1 MVSAGEPAPDF
12 TVTADTGERVS
23 LSDFRGQPVVLYFYP
38 KDDTPGCT
46 AQACGIRDAYQEF
59 ERAGAVVL
67 GISPDDEAAHVKF
80 KDKYSLPFTLLADP
94 EHEVAERYGTWG
106 EKRYMGKT
114 YWGVNRTTF
123 LVAADGTV
131 AKVFHEVKPDRH
143 ADDVLAALA
152 SA

>member
-1 MVSAGEPAPDF
+1 
-12 TVTADTGERVS
+12 
-23 LSDFRGQPVVLYFYP
+23 
-38 KDDTPGCT
+38 
-46 AQACGIRDAYQEF
+46 
-59 ERAGAVVL
+59 
-67 GISPDDEAAHVKF
+67 VKF
-80 KDKYSLPFTLLADP
+80 KDKYSLPFPLLADP

-131 AKVFHEVKPDRH
+131 AKVFRKVKPDQH

-152 SA
+152 DV